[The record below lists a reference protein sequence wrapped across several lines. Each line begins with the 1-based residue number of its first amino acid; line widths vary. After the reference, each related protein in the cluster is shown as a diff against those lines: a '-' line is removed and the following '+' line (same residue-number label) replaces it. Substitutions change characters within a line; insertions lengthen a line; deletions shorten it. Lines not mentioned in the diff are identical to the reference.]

1 MAVIRVRDKST
12 DAWKVINI
20 PVDYVTLNT
29 SQTVS
34 GQKIFTEDIIGAL
47 NGAAKEIGDDNG
59 TLNYSQL
66 YPIYNWFTA
75 AIGDTDDIINK
86 WSEIT
91 SFLNGISDTD
101 ALQDLLNSYVLK
113 TTYESFVTT
122 TNNNL
127 ANKYVKAPG
136 VSITSSN
143 ISTSSAGL
151 PLYGSASLPK
161 NNLVIGKNG
170 IGMSSPTELTDGA
183 SIFTEGNGSNM
194 NLVIAIGDDAGSTSG
209 TDQIVFRQFKS
220 TNSTE
225 TIVPT
230 ISGTIAVTSKETK
243 QATPNTVTTTANRSY
258 KVIIDQDGNLQVNV
272 PWSDTTYTTLPTS
285 WTSSTTN
292 ADYPLGFCTTN
303 SPTSG
308 SNYNNYYS
316 TNLTY
321 NPSTSSLKINGCTQQ
336 YDASSKCLKFNF

>member
-75 AIGDTDDIINK
+75 STGDTDTIINK

-91 SFLNGISDTD
+91 TFLNGVSDTSTLKGILD
-101 ALQDLLNSYVLK
+101 SYVTK
-113 TTYESFVTT
+113 STYDTFVTNT
-122 TNNNL
+122 EETL
-127 ANKYVKAPG
+127 DNKYDTAFKVL
-136 VSITSSN
+136 INSSN
-143 ISTSSAGL
+143 ISTSTTGL
-151 PLYGSASLPK
+151 PLYGSSSIPI
-161 NNLVIGKNG
+161 NTLVLGKNG
-170 IGMSSPTELTDGA
+170 IGMSSPTIATDGA
-183 SIFTEGNGSNM
+183 AIFTEGSGQNM

-209 TDQIVFRQFKS
+209 TDQIVFRQFNS

-230 ISGTIAVTSKETK
+230 ISGTIAVTSKETN
-243 QATPNTVTTTANRSY
+243 QATPNTVTTEAGRSY
-258 KVIIDQDGNLQVNV
+258 KVIIDQDGLLQVNV
-272 PWSDTTYTTLPTS
+272 PWSNTTYSTLPSS

-292 ADYPLGFCTTN
+292 AAYPLGFCTTD
-303 SPTSG
+303 SPSSG